1 MLFRTGMRQ
10 MQDKLNI
17 VRPMPA
23 LAKPSPQLDWR
34 TNKNLQQRHVPIQLR
49 MSGDNGDGG
58 VDGQGHRILID
69 TRVRKGPF
77 WHLSQEAGAWCFTV
91 YNKIYHPRAYIKPED
106 GGLMKE
112 YEYLTQH
119 CTMWNVNC
127 ERQVMVKGPDAEK
140 LVDMVITRKASLC
153 KPGFAKYVILCNQE
167 GGILNDPI
175 MLRPYEDEFW
185 FSLSDSDIAFWLQG
199 VNHDGR
205 YNCEIREIDVS
216 PVQIQGPKST
226 ALMADLVG
234 KEIEDVPY
242 YGLHYAEIGGAK
254 TVISRTGWSTER
266 GYEIYLYDSIRD
278 AEKMWYTIL
287 EAGKKHNLKVIAP
300 GHHRRIEAG
309 ILSYGQDIDIE
320 VNPFQCGQGWQVDLK
335 KDDFIGKK
343 ALAKI
348 KQEGVSHKLAGIK
361 FGGKHITWYIS
372 DFYHVKKGDEV
383 VGYMTSAWYSPTQGS
398 NIGFAMIPTGMTNL
412 GNKDLKV
419 VLPPAYGGGEV
430 ASEIVPTPFKIP
442 DEAEKGTGMKQTGS
456 KFD

>member
-1 MLFRTGMRQ
+1 
-10 MQDKLNI
+10 
-17 VRPMPA
+17 
-23 LAKPSPQLDWR
+23 
-34 TNKNLQQRHVPIQLR
+34 
-49 MSGDNGDGG
+49 
-58 VDGQGHRILID
+58 
-69 TRVRKGPF
+69 
-77 WHLSQEAGAWCFTV
+77 
-91 YNKIYHPRAYIKPED
+91 
-106 GGLMKE
+106 
-112 YEYLTQH
+112 
-119 CTMWNVNC
+119 
-127 ERQVMVKGPDAEK
+127 
-140 LVDMVITRKASLC
+140 
-153 KPGFAKYVILCNQE
+153 
-167 GGILNDPI
+167 
-175 MLRPYEDEFW
+175 
-185 FSLSDSDIAFWLQG
+185 
-199 VNHDGR
+199 
-205 YNCEIREIDVS
+205 
-216 PVQIQGPKST
+216 
-226 ALMADLVG
+226 
-234 KEIEDVPY
+234 
-242 YGLHYAEIGGAK
+242 
-254 TVISRTGWSTER
+254 
-266 GYEIYLYDSIRD
+266 
-278 AEKMWYTIL
+278 MWYTIL